1 MINELN
7 ETGLAAIAEL
17 QTFIFKSGFQL
28 DDRIT
33 FDNNQRSIV
42 RVYEKNDAQGNEKII
57 FESYFP
63 IEVFRFLKT
72 NGYLKAA

>member
-1 MINELN
+1 MINELDV
-7 ETGLAAIAEL
+7 TGLAAIAEL
-17 QTFIFKSGFQL
+17 HTHILKSGCQL

-33 FDNNQRSIV
+33 FVNQLSMV
-42 RVYEKNDAQGNEKII
+42 QVCEKGEAKGKERVI

-63 IEVFRFLKT
+63 IEVFRFLQD